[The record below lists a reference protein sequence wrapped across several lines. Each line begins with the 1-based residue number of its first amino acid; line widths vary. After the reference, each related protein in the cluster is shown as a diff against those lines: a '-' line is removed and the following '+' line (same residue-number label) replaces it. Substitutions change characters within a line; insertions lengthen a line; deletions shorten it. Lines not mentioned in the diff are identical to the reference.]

1 MGRAKEFD
9 PEQALVRAME
19 VFWLKGYQNASVG
32 ELLTAMKINRWSLY
46 ETFGDKQ
53 ELFLAA
59 LQLYRRRWG
68 QMIAEHLAAPGSPRA
83 VMVRL
88 LRAMGRD
95 LVSDELGRGCL
106 VANSA
111 VELRYLDAEAQQ
123 VVRGSLETLE
133 SAFTRVLERA
143 KDAGELTSALPPR
156 KLAAFLIAS
165 MNGIRDVAKMDRDA
179 KRIHELVEALVSII

>member
-133 SAFTRVLERA
+133 GAFTRVLERA
-143 KDAGELTSALPPR
+143 KEAGELTSALPPR
-156 KLAAFLIAS
+156 KLAAFLLAS